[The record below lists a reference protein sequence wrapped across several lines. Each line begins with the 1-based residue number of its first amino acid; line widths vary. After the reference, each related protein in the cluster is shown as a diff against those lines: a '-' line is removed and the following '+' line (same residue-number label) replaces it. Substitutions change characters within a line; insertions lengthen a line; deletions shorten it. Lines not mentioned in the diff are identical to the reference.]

1 MITLDGVITE
11 KELRKFRQS
20 GTTASKLS
28 RADDLLDLS
37 IKERKAIYAPGN
49 RALVEAGLCDG
60 QNCIYHK
67 FLPGRRGCYCKL
79 TGRSHQDR
87 QRFKEIHIL
96 NCSLNGKND
105 LPEFECPAY
114 KKDPYKDLDMVR
126 PAYMTKVIGRKVI

>member
-1 MITLDGVITE
+1 MSTLDGVITE
-11 KELRKFRQS
+11 KDLRKFRQS

-49 RALVEAGLCDG
+49 RALVESGLCDG
-60 QNCIYHK
+60 QHCAEHE

-79 TGRSHQDR
+79 SSFSRPDRRYFRDSHIQ
-87 QRFKEIHIL
+87 

-105 LPEFECPAY
+105 VPEFECPAY